1 MTTRGSI
8 NPALVALLY
17 VETQHVLM
25 KVSRPLIG
33 ALSLSS
39 LRFLHSLWNTALKT
53 NGGWCGN
60 TRPGTAAWMS
70 RAVNG
75 KVLHKEVIFPSAYQV
90 VGDSK
95 VHLILTTL
103 GSASKRWHAGISHLR
118 FNWINSVSLLNSR
131 SLCRIRT
138 KFKICMV
145 EKVRLEFSFHICYM
159 VESGHNTQAQVKL
172 KSHIYSDHVSFVSLV
187 TRDFT

>member
-1 MTTRGSI
+1 MEEELSTRGSI

-17 VETQHVLM
+17 VEAQHVLM
-25 KVSRPLIG
+25 KVSRLGMARRAPLIG
-33 ALSLSS
+33 PLSLSS
-39 LRFLHSLWNTALKT
+39 LRFLHSLWNSALKT
-53 NGGWCGN
+53 NRGWCGT

-118 FNWINSVSLLNSR
+118 FNWINSVSLLNSH
-131 SLCRIRT
+131 SLRRIRT
-138 KFKICMV
+138 KFKVCMV
-145 EKVRLEFSFHICYM
+145 ENVRLEFTFHLCYM
-159 VESGHNTQAQVKL
+159 VESGHNTQAQVKP
-172 KSHIYSDHVSFVSLV
+172 KSHIYK
-187 TRDFT
+187 